1 MFTAKNLTSEELK
14 EHLDNGDIFNMYM
27 ASKPYIDGG
36 NLSYAYW
43 TKGTVSDT
51 DYKAATDEDKANWW
65 YKQFNFAI
73 ANRLKSEG
81 YCITASYEDGYLL
94 TLEESFYDS
103 SDKSINEC
111 RSLVRSNTSNS
122 REYVFNVEW
131 QNARIEVWKELGA
144 IKKKSYTAKDGPMTA
159 TFNRAEIA
167 GLQQPSSLIDWS
179 TYTVSELTKE
189 YKYRTPG
196 GVVIPTEDGSA
207 GGEEVPDT
215 LLNEY
220 TVTLNVIEVDFL

>member
-103 SDKSINEC
+103 SEKSINQC
-111 RSLVRSNTSNS
+111 SRIVRSNNSNS
-122 REYVFNVEW
+122 RDYDFNVDW
-131 QNARIEVWKELGA
+131 QKAR
-144 IKKKSYTAKDGPMTA
+144 
-159 TFNRAEIA
+159 
-167 GLQQPSSLIDWS
+167 
-179 TYTVSELTKE
+179 KE
-189 YKYRTPG
+189 YK
-196 GVVIPTEDGSA
+196 E
-207 GGEEVPDT
+207 
-215 LLNEY
+215 LLKGRSISIK
-220 TVTLNVIEVDFL
+220 IEK